1 MGSECLRVFRMVR
14 NYIFIT
20 LLLCLASPV
29 AIAEPWQDPD
39 KEPAKEAA
47 KETVKEP
54 GNSVAETERQKIISE
69 LSYRL
74 ETKLTCKQQLIWS
87 DKGSGAELNG
97 LFFTPK
103 VESSYYIIG
112 GSATRKADRNSKIC
126 AISVKP
132 SKNNPKETPELL
144 VSPGDWSLI
153 WTDKGSGADKD
164 GSMWNAVPPSK
175 KYKCLGSVMQK
186 GYKKPV
192 LPNYRCVHSGLAKKR
207 LNKSIV
213 WSDKGSGA
221 DKDVTVFKLP
231 NSKSFFAVGG
241 KTNKAKTFD
250 LNDTASIEPD
260 AAVVEKLLAQRMEEI
275 NKAQESEKKRIADE
289 EAKKLLAE
297 AAASKRI
304 AEEKRVAESERIA
317 EEKRL
322 AEEAAEEAEKTR
334 EEEKKRIAEEEQE
347 KLVAEAEQEKQEQET
362 EVIQEAEEPKK
373 QSPGQEQ
380 TAEVVVVQQPD
391 ANEEIN
397 QPQAIQKAG
406 KKDSK
411 FGLKIL
417 LVFILLLLIYAAYKV
432 FGVLI
437 DIVKGNK

>member
-1 MGSECLRVFRMVR
+1 MGLECLRVFRMVR

-20 LLLCLASPV
+20 LLLCLISTV
-29 AIAEPWQDPD
+29 TIAEPWQDPD
-39 KEPAKEAA
+39 KEPS
-47 KETVKEP
+47 KETSKEIVKEP
-54 GNSVAETERQKIISE
+54 GNSVEETERQKIISE

-74 ETKLTCKQQLIWS
+74 ETKLTCKQKLIWS
-87 DKGSGAELNG
+87 DKGSGAELDG
-97 LFFTPK
+97 FFFTPK

-112 GSATRKADRNSKIC
+112 GSATRKVNRNSKIC
-126 AISVKP
+126 VISVKP
-132 SKNNPKETPELL
+132 SKNNPEETPELL

-192 LPNYRCVHSGLAKKR
+192 LPNYRCVHSGLTKKR

-221 DKDVTVFKLP
+221 DKDVTIFKLP

-260 AAVVEKLLAQRMEEI
+260 AAVVEKLLTQRMEEI

-304 AEEKRVAESERIA
+304 AEEKR
-317 EEKRL
+317 L

-334 EEEKKRIAEEEQE
+334 EEEKKRIAEEEQKEQE
-347 KLVAEAEQEKQEQET
+347 KLAAEAEQEKQEQEP

-373 QSPGQEQ
+373 QSPGQESI
-380 TAEVVVVQQPD
+380 AEEIVVQQPD

-397 QPQAIQKAG
+397 QPQAIEKTA

-411 FGLKIL
+411 FGLKI
-417 LVFILLLLIYAAYKV
+417 VFVFMLLLLIFTAYKV